1 MMGCGESIV
10 CSRFDETE
18 LRSYDGCV
26 RERGALMCNVVVLS
40 VTLDV
45 QRSVMQGFLT
55 VVVDDRRYV
64 CRCFL
69 TSFSQANA
77 DRRSFT

>member
-55 VVVDDRRYV
+55 VVVDDRKVRLSL
-64 CRCFL
+64 FL
-69 TSFSQANA
+69 DFFFSG
-77 DRRSFT
+77 

>member
-1 MMGCGESIV
+1 
-10 CSRFDETE
+10 
-18 LRSYDGCV
+18 
-26 RERGALMCNVVVLS
+26 MCNVVVLS